1 MTHKKKELTEREKKK
16 ETLQTRANTHRQN
29 NRQKMII
36 INKQPENI
44 PAGSGKS

>member
-1 MTHKKKELTEREKKK
+1 MDADSQHTH
-16 ETLQTRANTHRQN
+16 THT
-29 NRQKMII
+29 KMIII